1 MEILRVSAPVVLFS
15 AKDTAGRNI
24 VSHLENAIE
33 LPDSALYLEGLETSP
48 SLAIVAS
55 RHSSKS
61 GTPTLTCHSTG
72 NFGPAEAGGNQKEL
86 GIAPALY
93 LREAL
98 MNLKQNPPAGYE
110 VSFEVT
116 HHGPSSLLF
125 PIMFVEV
132 GSTEKE
138 WKDMTACTFVAQVI
152 EKLLNSPP
160 AETPVAI
167 GFGGGHYCRK
177 FSKVSDFALGHICP
191 KYSLPHLDAEMLQQ
205 MITRTAPEPKAALVE
220 KKGLGPDKRRVLELL
235 EETKLEVVV
244 V

>member
-1 MEILRVSAPVVLFS
+1 MPAPVVLFS

-24 VSHLENAIE
+24 VSRLGKAIE
-33 LPDSALYLEGLETSP
+33 LPDSALYMEGLETSP
-48 SLAIVAS
+48 SLVIVAS

-61 GTPTLTCHSTG
+61 GTPTLTCHTTG
-72 NFGPAEAGGNQKEL
+72 NFGKAEAGGNPREL

-93 LREAL
+93 LRQAL
-98 MNLKQNPPAGYE
+98 LNLKENPPVGYE
-110 VSFEVT
+110 ISLEVT
-116 HHGPSSLLF
+116 HHGPTALPF

-138 WKDMTACTFVAQVI
+138 WEDMQACSFVAGVI

-160 AETPVAI
+160 TETPVAI

-191 KYSLPHLDAEMLQQ
+191 KYSMPHLDAEMLQQ

-235 EETKLEVVV
+235 EETELEVVRV
-244 V
+244 

>member
-1 MEILRVSAPVVLFS
+1 MPDPVVLFS
-15 AKDTAGRNI
+15 AKDIAGRNI
-24 VSHLENAIE
+24 ASRLENPLEI
-33 LPDSALYLEGLETSP
+33 PDSALYLEGLETTP
-48 SLAIVAS
+48 SVAIVAS

-72 NFGPAEAGGNQKEL
+72 NFGLAEAGGNPSEL

-98 MNLKQNPPAGYE
+98 LNLKENPPADYE
-110 VSFEVT
+110 ISLEVT
-116 HHGPSSLLF
+116 HHGPSSLPF

-138 WKDMTACTFVAQVI
+138 WEDMQACSFVADVI
-152 EKLLNSPP
+152 RKLVNSPP
-160 AETPVAI
+160 TETPVAI

-191 KYSLPHLDAEMLQQ
+191 KYSLPHLDAQMLKQ
-205 MITRTAPEPKAALVE
+205 MIAKTIPQPEFALVE
-220 KKGLGPDKRRVLELL
+220 KKGLGPDKRRVLALI
-235 EETKLEVVV
+235 EETELEVVV

>member
-1 MEILRVSAPVVLFS
+1 MSEPVVLFS
-15 AKDTAGRNI
+15 AKDLAGRNI
-24 VSHLENAIE
+24 VSRLGKATK
-33 LPDSALYLEGLETSP
+33 LSDSALYMEGLDLDP
-48 SLAIVAS
+48 SVAIVAS

-61 GTPTLTCHSTG
+61 GTPTLTCHSPG
-72 NFGPAEAGGNQKEL
+72 NFGKAEAGGNPRQL

-98 MNLKQNPPAGYE
+98 LNLKENSPAGYE

-116 HHGPSSLLF
+116 HHGPTALKF

-138 WKDMTACTFVAQVI
+138 WGDMQACSFVAGVI

-160 AETPVAI
+160 AEIPPAI

-177 FSKVSDFALGHICP
+177 FSKISEFALGHICP
-191 KYSLPHLDAEMLQQ
+191 KYSIPHLDAEMLEQ
-205 MITRTAPEPKAALVE
+205 MITRTVPEPKAALVE
-220 KKGLGPDKRRVLELL
+220 KKGLGPDKRRVLALI
-235 EETKLEVVV
+235 EETELEVVV

>member
-1 MEILRVSAPVVLFS
+1 MPEPIVLFS

-24 VSHLENAIE
+24 VSNLKNAIE
-33 LPDSALYLEGLETSP
+33 LPDSALYLEGLDLDP

-61 GTPTLTCHSTG
+61 GTPTLTCHTTG

-98 MNLKQNPPAGYE
+98 MHLKENPPADYE

-116 HHGPSSLLF
+116 HHGPTGLKF

-138 WKDMTACTFVAQVI
+138 WGDMEACSFVAGVI

-205 MITRTAPEPKAALVE
+205 MITRTVPEPKVALVE
-220 KKGLGPDKRRVLELL
+220 KKGLGPDKRRVIALIEDTELEL
-235 EETKLEVVV
+235 VRV
-244 V
+244 